1 VRVSAPPSPA
11 HPRPLPRLVATD
23 LDGTLL
29 DAGGRVTPR
38 TREVLRALEDL
49 GVPTVFVTGRPVR
62 WMETLWA
69 EVGDVGLAI
78 CSNGAVV
85 YDVARHAVR
94 DTRPVPADVVLAVA
108 ERVRTVEPGARF
120 AVERLDGM
128 AHEPDFVKDPERF
141 TPTAVGALPELVA
154 GPDVVK
160 VLVRHPDAEPE
171 TFWRAV
177 EGACGDLAT
186 VTWSSVGALVEI
198 SADGVT
204 KATTLAL
211 LCADL
216 GVAAEEVVAFGDMP
230 NDVPLLTWAGHS
242 YAMADAHPTV
252 RAAAGGLAGPHDE
265 DGVAE
270 ALAAVFGLGR

>member
-1 VRVSAPPSPA
+1 MRVSAPPP
-11 HPRPLPRLVATD
+11 PPLPRLVATD

-29 DAGGRVTPR
+29 DAAGRVTER
-38 TREVLRALEDL
+38 TREVLAALEDL

-85 YDVARHAVR
+85 YDVARHEVR
-94 DTRPVPADVVLAVA
+94 DARPVPAATVLAIA
-108 ERVRTVEPGARF
+108 ERVRAVESGARF

-128 AHEPDFVKDPERF
+128 AHEPDFVVDPERF
-141 TPTAVGALPELVA
+141 RPTAVGELA
-154 GPDVVK
+154 DLLEGPAVVK
-160 VLVRHPDAEPE
+160 VLVRHPEADPE

-177 EGACGDLAT
+177 EGACDGLAT
-186 VTWSSVGALVEI
+186 TTWSSVGALVEI
-198 SADGVT
+198 SDHGVT
-204 KATTLAL
+204 KATTLEL

-216 GVAAEEVVAFGDMP
+216 GIAAEEVVAFGDMP
-230 NDVPLLTWAGHS
+230 NDVPLLAWAGRS
-242 YAMADAHPTV
+242 YAMADAHPTA
-252 RAAAGGLAGPHDE
+252 RAAAGAVAGRHDE

-270 ALAAVFGLGR
+270 VLAGLFGLGR

>member
-1 VRVSAPPSPA
+1 MRVPVPPPL
-11 HPRPLPRLVATD
+11 PLPRLVATD

-38 TREVLRALEDL
+38 TREVLTALEDV

-78 CSNGAVV
+78 CSNGAVT
-85 YDVARHAVR
+85 YDVARHEVR
-94 DTRPVPADVVLAVA
+94 DARPVPAATVLSIA
-108 ERVRTVEPGARF
+108 ERVRAVEPGARF

-128 AHEPDFVKDPERF
+128 AHEPDFVVDPERF
-141 TPTAVGALPELVA
+141 RPTAVGELRDLLD

-160 VLVRHPDAEPE
+160 VLVRHAEADPE
-171 TFWRAV
+171 TFWQAV
-177 EGACGDLAT
+177 EGACDGLAT
-186 VTWSSVGALVEI
+186 TTWSSTGALVEI
-198 SADGVT
+198 SDHGVT

-216 GVAAEEVVAFGDMP
+216 GIAPHEVVAFGDMP
-230 NDVPLLTWAGHS
+230 NDVPLLAWAGRS
-242 YAMADAHPTV
+242 YAMADAHPTA
-252 RAAAGGLAGPHDE
+252 RAVAGGVAGRHDE

-270 ALAAVFGLGR
+270 VLAELFGLGR

>member
-1 VRVSAPPSPA
+1 MSAPPP
-11 HPRPLPRLVATD
+11 PPLPRLVATD

-29 DAGGRVTPR
+29 DAQGRVTPR
-38 TREVLRALEDL
+38 TREVLKALEDL

-62 WMETLWA
+62 WMETLWE

-85 YDVARHAVR
+85 YDVARHVVR
-94 DTRPVPADVVLAVA
+94 DTRPVAAATVLAIA
-108 ERVRTVEPGARF
+108 DAVRAVEPHARF

-141 TPTAVGALPELVA
+141 RPTAVGALPELLD

-160 VLVRHPDAEPE
+160 VLVRHPDADPE

-177 EGACGDLAT
+177 EGACAGLAT

-216 GVAAEEVVAFGDMP
+216 GVAADEVVAFGDMP
-230 NDVPLLTWAGHS
+230 NDVPLLAWAGRS
-242 YAMADAHPTV
+242 YAMADAHPTA
-252 RAAAGGLAGPHDE
+252 RAVAGGLAGPHDE

-270 ALAAVFGLGR
+270 VLAGIFGLGA

>member
-1 VRVSAPPSPA
+1 MRVSAPPPL
-11 HPRPLPRLVATD
+11 PLPRLVATD

-29 DAGGRVTPR
+29 DGQGRVTPR
-38 TREVLRALEDL
+38 TREVLKALEDL

-62 WMETLWA
+62 WMETLWE

-85 YDVARHAVR
+85 YDVARHVVR
-94 DTRPVPADVVLAVA
+94 DTRPVAPATVLAIA
-108 ERVRTVEPGARF
+108 EAVRAVEPDARF

-141 TPTAVGALPELVA
+141 SPTAVGALPDLLD

-171 TFWRAV
+171 PFWRAV
-177 EGACGDLAT
+177 EGACADLAT

-230 NDVPLLTWAGHS
+230 NDVPLLAWAGRS
-242 YAMADAHPTV
+242 YAMADAHPTAREV
-252 RAAAGGLAGPHDE
+252 AGALAGPHDE

-270 ALAAVFGLGR
+270 VLAGIFGLGA